1 MVAQIWFDESVFVDY
16 HYLPT
21 FLEMRNKMAEN
32 SKATEPTET
41 PKKTKKTEKM
51 RRTKDE
57 LDLFL
62 RFQAYRLD
70 AVAFQA
76 EKRAREEKQ
85 NG

>member
-1 MVAQIWFDESVFVDY
+1 
-16 HYLPT
+16 
-21 FLEMRNKMAEN
+21 MAN
-32 SKATEPTET
+32 DSKATATTET
-41 PKKTKKTEKM
+41 PKKAKKLERM
-51 RRTKDE
+51 RRTPDE

-76 EKRAREEKQ
+76 EKRAREGEK

>member
-1 MVAQIWFDESVFVDY
+1 
-16 HYLPT
+16 
-21 FLEMRNKMAEN
+21 MAN
-32 SKATEPTET
+32 DSKATDTNET
-41 PKKTKKTEKM
+41 PKKVKKPERM
-51 RRTKDE
+51 RRTPEE

-76 EKRAREEKQ
+76 EKRARAEEK